1 MLGIQ
6 PYVDEQFYVGFK
18 IGETELGLDP
28 DAADTPG
35 GNAGV
40 VVYWAVEDVN
50 ATLNR
55 LLELGATKR
64 DSVQEMESIRL
75 VTVFDPFGN
84 ILGIIQYPR

>member
-1 MLGIQ
+1 VLGIQ

-64 DSVQEMESIRL
+64 DSVQERDGEHSLSHR
-75 VTVFDPFGN
+75 F
-84 ILGIIQYPR
+84 